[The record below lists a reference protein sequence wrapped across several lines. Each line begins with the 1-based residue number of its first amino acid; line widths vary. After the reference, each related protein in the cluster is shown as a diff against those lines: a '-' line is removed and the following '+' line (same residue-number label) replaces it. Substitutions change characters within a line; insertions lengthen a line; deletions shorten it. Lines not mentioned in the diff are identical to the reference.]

1 MPIPTEKA
9 YAKELD
15 TQDTLAGFRERFY
28 IPDPDL
34 IYLDGNSLGR
44 PPEKALEI
52 AADLTASAWGNR
64 LIRAWGEGWLN
75 MPEHIGGKLAQLL
88 GAKSGEIIIADS
100 TSTNLFKLVVAA
112 LQFQQGRTKIIT
124 DDLNFPSDIYIL
136 EGAIKL
142 LGEGHQLEIVPSPDG
157 IHGPVEEIITQIDEH
172 TALVTLSLTA
182 FKSGYTYDLPTL
194 TRAAHDAGA
203 FVLWDLSHSAG
214 AVPIDLNAAH
224 VDLAVGC
231 TYKYLNG
238 GPGAPAYLYIREDLQ
253 NRLDN
258 PIPGWMGSADM
269 FDFNLSYNP
278 DPTLRHFITSTP
290 PIVSM
295 ALIEPGVDLL
305 LEAGMEAVREKSVKQ
320 TEYLIG
326 LWEAMLKDLGFTL
339 NSPADPA
346 RRGSHVSIG
355 HPEGLG
361 IDLALIHEM
370 NVIPDFREPD
380 NIRLGFAPLYTTF
393 TEIHETVM
401 RLQKIVTEKLHKKYD
416 QDRPTVT

>member
-1 MPIPTEKA
+1 
-9 YAKELD
+9 
-15 TQDTLAGFRERFY
+15 
-28 IPDPDL
+28 
-34 IYLDGNSLGR
+34 
-44 PPEKALEI
+44 
-52 AADLTASAWGNR
+52 
-64 LIRAWGEGWLN
+64 
-75 MPEHIGGKLAQLL
+75 MPEHIGGKLSQLL

-112 LQFQQGRTKIIT
+112 LQFQKGRTKIIT

-136 EGAIKL
+136 EGATKL
-142 LGEGHQLEIVPSPDG
+142 LGEGHQLEVVPSPDG
-157 IHGPVEEIITQIDEH
+157 IHGPVEEIIAQIDED

-182 FKSGYTYDLPTL
+182 FKSGYTYDLPPI
-194 TRAAHDAGA
+194 TRAAHDVGA

-214 AVPIDLNAAH
+214 AVPIDLNAAQ

-253 NRLDN
+253 NQLDN
-258 PIPGWMGSADM
+258 PIPGWMGAADM

-278 DPTLRHFITSTP
+278 DPTLRHFLTSTP
-290 PIVSM
+290 PIISM

-305 LEAGMEAVREKSVKQ
+305 LEAGMKAVREKSVKQ

-326 LWEAMLKDLGFTL
+326 LWEAILKDLGFSL
-339 NSPADPA
+339 NSPTDPA
-346 RRGSHVSIG
+346 SRGSHVSIG

-393 TEIHETVM
+393 TEIHEAVM
-401 RLQKIVTEKLHKKYD
+401 RLQKIVVGKLYEKYN
-416 QDRPTVT
+416 QDRPTIT